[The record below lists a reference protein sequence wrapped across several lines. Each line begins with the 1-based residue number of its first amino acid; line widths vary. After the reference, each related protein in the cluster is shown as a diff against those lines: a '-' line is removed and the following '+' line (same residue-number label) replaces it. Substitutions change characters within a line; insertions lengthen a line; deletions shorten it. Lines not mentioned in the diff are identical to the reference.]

1 MLTQASAKPL
11 DAEFASPRLTSAI
24 ESGRKTMKKILLAA
38 VTLGAMSSA
47 AFAEPV
53 KLTDTQLDGV
63 TAGQALSVS
72 VSTASN
78 AMASAASSSSAS
90 VTLEFTDPAP

>member
-1 MLTQASAKPL
+1 
-11 DAEFASPRLTSAI
+11 
-24 ESGRKTMKKILLAA
+24 MKKILLAA

-53 KLTDTQLDGV
+53 KLTDTQLGEV
-63 TAGQALSVS
+63 TAGQALTVS

-78 AMASAASSSSAS
+78 AYASASSSSSAS
-90 VTLEFTDPAP
+90 VELEFTAE